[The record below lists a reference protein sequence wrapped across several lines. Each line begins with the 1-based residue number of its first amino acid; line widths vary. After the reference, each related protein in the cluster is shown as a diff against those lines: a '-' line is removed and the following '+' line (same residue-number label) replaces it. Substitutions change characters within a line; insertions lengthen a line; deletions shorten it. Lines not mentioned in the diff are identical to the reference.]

1 MFHSSVTEIIVNLIE
16 RVAEIRIVNVG
27 RDDDELRLF
36 VANMFMTFFVS
47 RT

>member
-16 RVAEIRIVNVG
+16 RVAVIRIVHVG

-36 VANMFMTFFVS
+36 VANMFKTFFVS
-47 RT
+47 KT